1 MRRVS
6 ILVGSLVASASPLLA
21 QEHAAGAANAAEGAK
36 PGLLTVDGGLMFW
49 TLLVFAALFFLL
61 SKYAFGPITQAVR
74 AREEALT
81 EAIEAAKKDRDA
93 AAQLLAEHRAQ
104 IEAARDEAQKLIA
117 GGRTAAE
124 GMRATMLE
132 DTRKQQQEMLE
143 RAKRDIE
150 TEKVSAIADLRREAV
165 GLAISAA
172 GKVIEKNLD
181 EAQNRQLVERYLAGL
196 KQ

>member
-1 MRRVS
+1 MRSVS
-6 ILVGSLVASASPLLA
+6 ILVGSLAASASPLLA
-21 QEHAAGAANAAEGAK
+21 QEHAAAAEGAR

-81 EAIEAAKKDRDA
+81 QAIEAAKKDRDA

-104 IEAARDEAQKLIA
+104 IENARGEAQKLIA
-117 GGRTAAE
+117 GGRAAAE
-124 GMRATMLE
+124 GMKATMLE

-150 TEKVSAIADLRREAV
+150 TEKASAIADLRREAV